1 MVFDQV
7 TTWWRLVSSR
17 AAASPD
23 AVMLR
28 DDLGRSL
35 TFAQFA
41 ERAESV
47 AAALCDQGFGAGTVV
62 SWQLPTC
69 VESVVLMAALA
80 RCHAVQNPI
89 LPILRDA
96 EVGAITSQV
105 RPDLVIIPARWR
117 GFDHEAMA
125 RRLLAGSAARIL
137 VCDIPSVPA
146 PDTFALPE
154 RQTARQAPD
163 YGHDPSDVSWIYY
176 SSGSTAAPK
185 GIRHTDASIL
195 ASASALIGNLGM
207 AGDDVYAL
215 PFPVT
220 HIGGVAMLTAQLRA
234 GFTTLLCS
242 SFDPIATSRF
252 LADNAVTILSSAA
265 PFFHGYMAAQA
276 AHGSERLF
284 PRLRFSANGG
294 APMPPE
300 VSRQVIERLGGS
312 GVLSGWGLTE
322 CPMSTFAS
330 PADPEVAMLE
340 TNGVAGPGVTIRVA
354 DPATGEDCAPGH
366 EGELRLKA
374 PQMFSGYLD
383 ETLNADAFDE
393 AGFFRTGDLGTV
405 DSGGYVRVTGRI
417 KDIILRNAENISAV
431 EIENVLIS
439 YPGIADVT
447 VIGLPDSRTGERC
460 CAIVVMTDGA
470 PPVTLADLA
479 AHCKERGLAFYKI
492 PEQLQIREALPRNA
506 MGKILK
512 HELRRQLTSAQ

>member
-1 MVFDQV
+1 VRDQV
-7 TTWWRLVSSR
+7 TTWWRLIAGR

-35 TFAQFA
+35 TFAEYVDRA
-41 ERAESV
+41 ERV
-47 AAALCDQGFGAGTVV
+47 AAALRDQGAGPGTVV
-62 SWQLPTC
+62 SWQLPTS
-69 VESVVLMAALA
+69 VEAVVLMGALA
-80 RCHAVQNPI
+80 RLNAVQNPI

-96 EVGAITSQV
+96 EVGTIVSQV
-105 RPDLVIIPARWR
+105 APDLVIVPARWR

-125 RRLLAGSAARIL
+125 RRLLAGTAARIL
-137 VCDIPSVPA
+137 VCDIPATPA
-146 PDTFALPE
+146 PEAFALPE
-154 RQTARQAPD
+154 SPAIVPATE
-163 YGHDPSDVSWIYY
+163 HDPAGVSWIYY

-185 GIRHTDASIL
+185 GIRHTDKSIL
-195 ASASALIGNLGM
+195 ASGNALIDNLGM
-207 AGDDVYAL
+207 ARSDVYAL

-220 HIGGVAMLTAQLRA
+220 HIGGAAMLTAQLRS

-252 LADNAVTILSSAA
+252 LADNHVTILSSAA

-276 AHGSERLF
+276 AYGSQRLF

-300 VSRQVIERLGGS
+300 ISRQVIDRLGGS

-322 CPMSTFAS
+322 CPMATFAS
-330 PADPEVAMLE
+330 PADPDWAMLE

-354 DPATGEDCAPGH
+354 DPVTERDCAPGQ

-383 ETLNADAFDE
+383 PALNSGAFDD

-405 DSGGYVRVTGRI
+405 DADGYVRVTGRI

-439 YPGIADVT
+439 HPGIEDVT
-447 VIGLPDSRTGERC
+447 VIGLPDPRTGERC
-460 CAIVVMTDGA
+460 CAVVVLADGA
-470 PPVTLADLA
+470 APITLPELA
-479 AHCKERGLAFYKI
+479 VHCKEHGLASYKI
-492 PEQLQIREALPRNA
+492 PEQFQVRDALPRNA
-506 MGKILK
+506 MGKVLK
-512 HELRRQLTSAQ
+512 HELRRQLTGPR

>member
-1 MVFDQV
+1 VQDQV
-7 TTWWRLVSSR
+7 TTWWRLVASR
-17 AAASPD
+17 AATSPD

-28 DDLGRSL
+28 DDLGRSV
-35 TFAQFA
+35 TFAEYA
-41 ERAESV
+41 ERAALV
-47 AAALCDQGFGAGTVV
+47 AEALRDQGVGAGTVV

-69 VESVVLMAALA
+69 AEAVVLMAALA
-80 RCHAVQNPI
+80 RLGAVQNPI

-105 RPDLVIIPARWR
+105 RPDLVIVPAQWR

-125 RRLLAGSAARIL
+125 HRLLAGTAARIL
-137 VCDIPSVPA
+137 VCDIPPSPA
-146 PDTFALPE
+146 PGAFALPE
-154 RQTARQAPD
+154 RPAASPD
-163 YGHDPSDVSWIYY
+163 HDHDPAGVSWIYY

-185 GIRHTDASIL
+185 GIKHTDASVY
-195 ASASALIGNLGM
+195 ASGDALIDNLGM
-207 AGDDVYAL
+207 TGDDVYAL

-220 HIGGVAMLTAQLRA
+220 HIGGVAMVTAQLRS

-252 LADNAVTILSSAA
+252 LADNDVTILSSAA

-276 AHGSERLF
+276 AHGSQRLF

-330 PADPEVAMLE
+330 PADPEWAMLE
-340 TNGVAGPGVTIRVA
+340 TNGVAAPGVTIRVA
-354 DPATGEDCAPGH
+354 DPATGRDCGPGQ

-383 ETLNADAFDE
+383 ETLNADAFDD

-417 KDIILRNAENISAV
+417 KDIILRNAENISAI

-439 YPGIADVT
+439 YPGIEDVT
-447 VIGLPDSRTGERC
+447 VIGLPDPRTGERC
-460 CAIVVMTDGA
+460 CAIVVMADGA
-470 PPVTLADLA
+470 PPVTLPDLA
-479 AHCKERGLAFYKI
+479 AHCKEHGLASYKI
-492 PEQLQIREALPRNA
+492 PEQLQTRDALPRNA
-506 MGKILK
+506 MGKVLK
-512 HELRRQLTSAQ
+512 HELRRQLTSTR

>member
-1 MVFDQV
+1 MVRDPV
-7 TTWWRLVSSR
+7 TTWWRLVASR

-35 TFAQFA
+35 TFAEYA
-41 ERAESV
+41 ERAERV
-47 AAALCDQGFGAGTVV
+47 AAALRDQGVGAGTVV

-69 VESVVLMAALA
+69 AEAVVLMAALA
-80 RCHAVQNPI
+80 RLGAVQNPI

-96 EVGAITSQV
+96 EVRVIFGQV
-105 RPDLVIIPARWR
+105 RPDLVIVPARWR
-117 GFDHEAMA
+117 GFDHEAMGA
-125 RRLLAGSAARIL
+125 RLLAGTAARIV
-137 VCDIPSVPA
+137 VCDLPSTPDPA
-146 PDTFALPE
+146 QFALPE
-154 RQTARQAPD
+154 SPVPPPAAD
-163 YGHDPSDVSWIYY
+163 HDPGTVSWIYY

-185 GIRHTDASIL
+185 GIRHTDSSIA
-195 ASASALIGNLGM
+195 ASAGALLDNLGM
-207 AGDDVYAL
+207 TGTDVY
-215 PFPVT
+215 PIVFPLT
-220 HIGGVAMLTAQLRA
+220 HIGGVAMVTAQLRS

-242 SFDPIATSRF
+242 SFDPIPTSRF
-252 LADNAVTILSSAA
+252 LAENGATILGSAA
-265 PFFHGYMAAQA
+265 PFFHGYLAAQA
-276 AHGSERLF
+276 AHGDRPLF

-300 VSRQVIERLGGS
+300 TSRQVIERLGGS

-322 CPMSTFAS
+322 CPMATFAS

-340 TNGVAGPGVTIRVA
+340 TNGVAAPGVTIRVA
-354 DPATGEDCAPGH
+354 DPATGEDCAPGQ

-383 ETLNADAFDE
+383 ESLNADAFDD

-439 YPGIADVT
+439 HPGIGDVT
-447 VIGLPDSRTGERC
+447 VIGLPDPRTGERC
-460 CAIVVMTDGA
+460 CAIVVMADGA
-470 PPVTLADLA
+470 PPVTLPDLA
-479 AHCKERGLAFYKI
+479 AHCKRHGLASYKI
-492 PEQLQIREALPRNA
+492 PEQLLIRDALPRNA
-506 MGKILK
+506 MGKVLK
-512 HELRRQLTSAQ
+512 HELRRQLTSAP